1 METKSITGTVKVPS
15 MSKTTP
21 LRRVLVAVCDILGKR
36 RKAFVE
42 RERESNGIYLVER
55 VDFWFSCFF
64 EVLGILFSSVC
75 GLCVG

>member
-42 RERESNGIYLVER
+42 RESNGIYLVESGFL
-55 VDFWFSCFF
+55 V
-64 EVLGILFSSVC
+64 
-75 GLCVG
+75 